1 MCGIAGIWNYRGSR
15 PAEELVGDMLE
26 AMQHRGPDS
35 RGSASFA
42 GGATGMVRLALVDP
56 TPRGEQPMWSPC
68 GKVAV
73 VFNGEIY
80 NFHEER
86 KRLEARGHSFCSSTD
101 TEVLLHSYLDCG
113 EEFVHHMRG
122 MFAVAIFDWRNSS
135 TESPPTVILA
145 RGPLGIKPLYVAQ
158 VGPHGETVVFS
169 SELRSLLASG
179 LVPRRI
185 DSAGVRDYLQYGFV
199 LQPRTMIEGVR
210 MLEPATIERYEPGKP
225 RTARRYWRV
234 PAYRPRNESFNEAA
248 ERLRAELEE
257 SVRLHA
263 FADVPVGAFL
273 SGGIDSTSIVA
284 LMRKHVSELRTYTFH
299 FPEFPDADESE
310 PAALTAK
317 IFDCRHT
324 TVDVTGADVRR
335 LLPTF
340 ADEIDQPSFDG
351 LNSWFVSRRAAE
363 DVKAVVSGLGGDE
376 WFAGYPVTS
385 RMLRRTMHLWR
396 RTGSVA
402 GWAADRLRGFVADGS
417 LRRRLDGLA
426 ARRSA
431 LSLWMQPHTVFEPP
445 EVAALTGTGFVD
457 GGLRRQA
464 EEIRELI
471 GIDFAGETAVGM
483 SCLLD
488 VYVFEMCQLL
498 RDADAT
504 SMSCSLE
511 LRVPFVDVKLA
522 EFSRTCRDDYKLSL
536 DGRHGSGSNGGAKQ
550 VLIKAVE
557 DLLPQHLRKLP
568 KRGFVL
574 PLERWLQTDLRD
586 LVDETCRPDVVKRR
600 GLIDPRAVAPLFKE
614 RDSGSPHLLHPRLWS
629 LMILELWSR
638 AVLDRSFAPATHN

>member
-1 MCGIAGIWNYRGSR
+1 MCGIAGIWNYHGSK
-15 PAEELVGDMLE
+15 PAEQRIDDMLD
-26 AMQHRGPDS
+26 AMNHRGPDS
-35 RGSASFA
+35 RGKIGFP

-80 NFHEER
+80 NFREER
-86 KRLEARGHSFCSSTD
+86 QRLEPLGHSFRSSTD
-101 TEVLLHSYLDCG
+101 TEVLLHCYLEQGD
-113 EEFVHHMRG
+113 EFVHRLRG
-122 MFAVAIFDWRNSS
+122 MFAVAIFDWRN
-135 TESPPTVILA
+135 TADDEPPSLVLA
-145 RGPLGIKPLYVAQ
+145 RGPLGIKPLYIAE
-158 VGPHGETVVFS
+158 VGPGKETLVFS

-179 LVPRRI
+179 LVARQVDP
-185 DSAGVRDYLQYGFV
+185 DAVRDYLQYGFV
-199 LQPRTMIEGVR
+199 LQPRTMIAGVR

-225 RTARRYWRV
+225 RSSRRYWRV
-234 PAYRPRNESFNEAA
+234 PPYQPRNESFIQAA
-248 ERLRAELEE
+248 ERLRSELEE

-284 LMRKHVSELRTYTFH
+284 LMRKHTADLRTYTFR
-299 FPEFPDADESE
+299 FPEFPAADESE

-317 IFDCRHT
+317 LFDCTHT

-340 ADEIDQPSFDG
+340 AGELDQPSFDG
-351 LNSWFVSRRAAE
+351 LNSWFVSRRAAQ

-376 WFAGYPVTS
+376 WFAGYPVTA
-385 RMLRRTMHLWR
+385 RMVRRATQLWQQAGAV
-396 RTGSVA
+396 T
-402 GWAADRLRGFVADGS
+402 GWAADRLRGYIAPGP

-426 ARRSA
+426 ARRSP
-431 LSLWMQPHTVFEPP
+431 LSIWLQPHTIFQPVET
-445 EVAALTGTGFVD
+445 AALLGSPVGGDSSARKLNDWRALIDVD
-457 GGLRRQA
+457 LTA
-464 EEIRELI
+464 ETPI
-471 GIDFAGETAVGM
+471 GM

-504 SMSCSLE
+504 SMAHSLE

-522 EFSRTCRDDYKLSL
+522 EYSRSCRDDYKLSQRSHN
-536 DGRHGSGSNGGAKQ
+536 GTPGGGAKQ
-550 VLIKAVE
+550 VLVKAVE
-557 DLLPQHLRKLP
+557 DLLPAHVRQLP

-574 PLERWLQTDLRD
+574 PIEQWLQADLRD
-586 LVDETCRPDVVKRR
+586 LVEETCRPGVIRER
-600 GLIDPRAVAPLFKE
+600 GLLDPEAVAPLFE
-614 RDSGSPHLLHPRLWS
+614 RRWSGDPSLLHPRLWS
-629 LMILELWSR
+629 LMILELWARS
-638 AVLDRSFAPATHN
+638 VLDAAPVRL